1 MNCHMMFSHGNLV
14 GSSPSTV
21 YTLIYRQVILFEEVS
36 SSPCKKLISA
46 PGILFIIG
54 SEAV

>member
-1 MNCHMMFSHGNLV
+1 MFSHGNLV